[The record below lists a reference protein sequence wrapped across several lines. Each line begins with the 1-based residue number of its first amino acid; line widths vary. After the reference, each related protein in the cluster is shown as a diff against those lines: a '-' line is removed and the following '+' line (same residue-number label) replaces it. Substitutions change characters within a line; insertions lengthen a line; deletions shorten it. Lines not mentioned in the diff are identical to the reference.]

1 MHLSPITNRKYKTSC
16 SCIINLGDG
25 TKLNNHI
32 KLSFQLRPPMNH
44 YQHSISLLTKSGL
57 LTQTNKTRLTE
68 NIQNSSFNF
77 STLHEAN
84 NPTPA
89 ALHEQTHLFLNTKYC
104 TSRLIFYNFN
114 STHFQLSSHNKK
126 KIVTKPII
134 MNNKKRVQKL
144 YISIS
149 HLPII
154 KSPSSNF
161 LFDLTKTHEPQ
172 ASIHIFMHLS
182 FTEMYKTLNRKPAA
196 ASQDQLLMTLN
207 SCFKRLFQG
216 TTINALSICTHKIML
231 SHPLQRQTTGYSP
244 LDVKKISKHKTSL
257 HELHTRP
264 PHKF

>member
-1 MHLSPITNRKYKTSC
+1 
-16 SCIINLGDG
+16 
-25 TKLNNHI
+25 
-32 KLSFQLRPPMNH
+32 
-44 YQHSISLLTKSGL
+44 
-57 LTQTNKTRLTE
+57 
-68 NIQNSSFNF
+68 
-77 STLHEAN
+77 
-84 NPTPA
+84 
-89 ALHEQTHLFLNTKYC
+89 
-104 TSRLIFYNFN
+104 
-114 STHFQLSSHNKK
+114 
-126 KIVTKPII
+126 

-182 FTEMYKTLNRKPAA
+182 FTEMYKTLNRKPAT

-264 PHKF
+264 PHKFWIHSYFISSILIHNFNVQPTAAAEIQSSNPLTPLNI